1 MSLFL
6 VQLSI
11 YITNTFA
18 PEVLVLF
25 CIFMLALSVLYFNIK
40 EIKYREA
47 LSVNCPNSVKGV
59 IVISL
64 SVFIAAILSTVLK
77 FIFKIQRPE
86 NMLVLENGY
95 SFPSGHTSMIFA
107 FCFAALFILFRYF
120 KNHNNVYLTYLH
132 TILFVSTALLVSLT
146 RIILQV
152 HRPIDVLGGIVV
164 AIASTY
170 IAIKI
175 YYTITKYVDF
185 KIFK

>member
-11 YITNTFA
+11 YITNAFA

-25 CIFMLALSVLYFNIK
+25 CFFMLAISVLYFNIK

-47 LSVNCPNSVKGV
+47 LSVNCPNNVKGV
-59 IVISL
+59 IVISA
-64 SVFIAAILSTVLK
+64 SVFIAGIVTTIIK

-120 KNHNNVYLTYLH
+120 KNHNRLYLTYLH
-132 TILFVSTALLVSLT
+132 TALFVSTALLVSTT
-146 RIILQV
+146 RLILQV
-152 HRPIDVLGGIVV
+152 HRSIDLIGGVVV
-164 AIASTY
+164 AGASTY
-170 IAIKI
+170 VAIKI

>member
-11 YITNTFA
+11 YITNAFA

-25 CIFMLALSVLYFNIK
+25 CFFMLALSVLYFNIK
-40 EIKYREA
+40 EIKLKEA
-47 LSVNCPNSVKGV
+47 LSVNCPNNVKGV

-64 SVFIAAILSTVLK
+64 SVFIAGILSAVLK

-95 SFPSGHTSMIFA
+95 SFPSGHASVIFA

-120 KNHNNVYLTYLH
+120 KNHNNVYITYLH
-132 TILFVSTALLVSLT
+132 AILFVLTALLVSLT
-146 RIILQV
+146 RVILQV
-152 HRPIDVLGGIVV
+152 HRPVDLIAGFIVG
-164 AIASTY
+164 IASTY
-170 IAIKI
+170 AAIKM